1 MARHLIAWKN
11 DPQSSRLKQA
21 PSQTLQHGLKKLDTA
36 YKRYF
41 DQVTDRPA
49 FKKRRGHDSFRF
61 PQGFTL
67 VQKLHGTI
75 ANVRRDF
82 LHKTS
87 TAISKN
93 HALACIED
101 LKVAHMSR
109 SVKGSKAQPGTTVRR
124 GCGDLSRVAA
134 PKRKSARPHLA
145 TIRLAALPGYFP
157 VQRGARFSA
166 NAMAP
171 SFASADASTGLA
183 MDA

>member
-87 TAISKN
+87 TPISQN
-93 HALACIED
+93 HALVCIED
-101 LKVAHMSR
+101 LKVAHMSW
-109 SVKGSKAQPGTTVRR
+109 SAKGSKDQPERT
-124 GCGDLSRVAA
+124 
-134 PKRKSARPHLA
+134 
-145 TIRLAALPGYFP
+145 
-157 VQRGARFSA
+157 
-166 NAMAP
+166 
-171 SFASADASTGLA
+171 
-183 MDA
+183 